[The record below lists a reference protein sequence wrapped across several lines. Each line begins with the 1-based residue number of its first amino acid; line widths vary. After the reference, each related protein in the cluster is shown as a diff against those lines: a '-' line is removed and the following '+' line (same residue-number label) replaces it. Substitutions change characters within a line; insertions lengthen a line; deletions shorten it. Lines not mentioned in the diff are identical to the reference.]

1 MKIKALKK
9 IFLFFSL
16 GFILASIL
24 SLIYINFNQ
33 VFNSFDSSLRDHFFT
48 FRGEIPNSDNIVIVD
63 IDEASL
69 KRVGQ
74 WPWSRTKVSELL
86 EKLTQ
91 ANIALIGF
99 DMVFAEPDKSSP
111 HRVFG
116 QQGIY
121 LENLENYD
129 KILGETVANT
139 PTILGYIFEFNDNTH
154 TNKEAPSIPA
164 IFIEKNKQ
172 FEKDFLLKAKGT
184 ILNVPQ
190 IQKKAYSSGFFNNIP
205 DETGVIRSVP
215 LIISYDDMIYPSL
228 SLEIL
233 RVISQTQ
240 KVIINYNELGVE
252 NIQLNNI
259 TIPTDIYGR
268 LLVNF
273 RGKSKNFT
281 YYSAFDILTGKVGK
295 KELKNKVAIIGTS
308 AIGLLD
314 LRATPFESVY
324 PGVEVHA
331 NALDNMLVQDFLAKP
346 IWIDLF
352 NILTIFILTILT
364 VLLIT
369 YLPFWLNPIITLTIL
384 GISIISL
391 YQGLFSYG
399 YVLNIIFPIVSI
411 ILAFIVVTL
420 FDYFYEIKKEKAI
433 KKKFASKVSKEVMEN
448 LLKDMDDEKLQAMEK
463 EVTVFFSDIRGFTQ
477 ISEKMQNA
485 KDLINY
491 LNEYMEPMSNII
503 TKYEGTIDKYI
514 GDSIMAY
521 WNAPANVENHPDKA
535 LNAALNQIKNLKILN
550 KKFKE
555 NNQPLVNIGIGL
567 NTGLAIVGEM
577 GSKKRSDY
585 TVIGDTINLGS
596 RLESLCKFYD
606 SKINISNY
614 TKEKLNQTYIF
625 RFLDLVRVK
634 GKEKPVEIWQ
644 VIDKGVAIGELKN
657 ELETYHEA
665 INFYKKSNFNNALEL
680 FEKLDKNPNKTNQ
693 KIYQIYIQ
701 RCKEFI
707 KNPPKNFEGVY
718 EHTTKS

>member
-1 MKIKALKK
+1 MKNKALKK
-9 IFLFFSL
+9 FFIFFSL
-16 GFILASIL
+16 GFILASAL
-24 SLIYINFNQ
+24 SIVYLNFNQ
-33 VFNSFDSSLRDHFFT
+33 LFNSFDSRFRDYFFN
-48 FRGEIPNSDNIVIVD
+48 FRGEIPNSNNIVIID

-74 WPWSRTKVSELL
+74 WPWSRPKVSELL

-91 ANIALIGF
+91 ENVALIGF

-129 KILGETVANT
+129 KTLGETVSKT
-139 PTILGYIFEFNDNTH
+139 PTILGYIFEFNDNTY
-154 TNKEAPSIPA
+154 TTKEAPSIPA

-172 FEKDFLLKAKGT
+172 LEENFLFKAKGT
-184 ILNVPQ
+184 ILNVPE

-228 SLEIL
+228 SLELL
-233 RVISQTQ
+233 RVITQTQ
-240 KVIINYNELGVE
+240 QVIINYNQFGVE

-259 TIPTDIYGR
+259 TIPTDKHGR

-281 YYSAFDILTGKVGK
+281 YYSAFDVLTGKVGK
-295 KELKNKVAIIGTS
+295 KELEDKVAIIGTS

-346 IWIDLF
+346 AWIDLF

-364 VLLIT
+364 VLIIT
-369 YLPFWLNPIITLTIL
+369 YLPFWLNPIIAL
-384 GISIISL
+384 GILSTTIIGL
-391 YQGLFSYG
+391 YQALFNYG
-399 YVLNIIFPIVSI
+399 YVLNIFFPILSI
-411 ILAFIVVTL
+411 IIAFIVVTL

-448 LLKDMDDEKLQAMEK
+448 LLKDMDDNKLQAMEK
-463 EVTVFFSDIRGFTQ
+463 EVTIFFSDIRGFTQ
-477 ISEKMQNA
+477 ISEKMPNA
-485 KDLINY
+485 KDLIKY

-521 WNAPANVENHPDKA
+521 WNAPANVENHADKA
-535 LNAALNQIKNLKILN
+535 LNAALYQLKNLKILN
-550 KKFKE
+550 KKFKQH
-555 NNQPLVNIGIGL
+555 NQPTLDISIGL

-577 GSKKRSDY
+577 GSQKRSDY

-614 TKEKLNQTYIF
+614 TKEKLTKTYIF
-625 RFLDLVRVK
+625 RFLDLVKVK
-634 GKEKPVEIWQ
+634 GKEKPVEIWE
-644 VIDKGVAIGELKN
+644 VLDKGIATGDLKEELD
-657 ELETYHEA
+657 TYHKA
-665 INFYKKSNFNNALEL
+665 INLYKKSNFKNALEL
-680 FEKLDKNPNKTNQ
+680 FEKLDENPNKTNQ
-693 KIYQIYIQ
+693 KIYQIYTH

-707 KNPPKNFEGVY
+707 KTPPIDFDGVY
-718 EHTTKS
+718 EHTTKG